1 MPTPGFLVSIFSVG
15 VMVLGA
21 GVVSG
26 QGYPDKPIRI
36 VTGGTG
42 GSNDI
47 VARLIAQG
55 LTQSWGQGAVVDNR
69 PSGVIP
75 GEIVAKAKPDGYTL
89 LVTGSSFWILALL
102 QDTMPYDPV
111 KDFSPITLP
120 VSTPNIVAVHPSLP
134 VQSIKGLIALAKARP
149 GELNYGTT
157 GMGSSAH
164 LGGELFKALAR
175 VNIIRVNYRSVG
187 AALNDLIAGQ
197 VQMTFGT
204 AGSVA
209 PHVKSGRLRALAV
222 TSAQPSAL
230 FPGLPT
236 VAASGLPEYELV
248 QIFGIFA
255 PANTPRPIVNR
266 LNEEIVRVLNRT
278 DVKEKIFNGG
288 IGEVV
293 GSLPEQLAATVKSE
307 MAKWGKVIKDAGIRV
322 E

>member
-1 MPTPGFLVSIFSVG
+1 MPRFLAKMFLVGMMIFTS
-15 VMVLGA
+15 GA
-21 GVVSG
+21 VSG
-26 QGYPDKPIRI
+26 QAYPERPIRL

-47 VARLIAQG
+47 VARLVAQG
-55 LTQSWGQGAVVDNR
+55 LAQSWTQGAIVDNR

-89 LVTGSSFWILALL
+89 LVTGSSFWISVLL
-102 QDTMPYDPV
+102 QDTTPYDPV

-134 VQSIKGLIALAKARP
+134 VQSVNALIALAKARP
-149 GELNYGTT
+149 GDLNYGTT
-157 GMGSSAH
+157 GIGSSAH

-175 VNIIRVNYRSVG
+175 VNIVRVNYRSVG
-187 AALNDLIAGQ
+187 AAMNDLIAGQ

-204 AGSVA
+204 AGSVT

-222 TSAQPSAL
+222 TSTQPSAL

-236 VAASGLPEYELV
+236 VAASGLPEYELI
-248 QIFGIFA
+248 QIFGIFG
-255 PANTPRPIVNR
+255 PANTPKPIVNR

-293 GSLPEQLAATVKSE
+293 GSSPEQLAAKVTSE
-307 MAKWGKVIKDAGIRV
+307 MAKWGKLIEDAGIRV
-322 E
+322 K